1 VSEADAHEASEAA
14 GAEPRHD
21 AAAAEP
27 REDAAPAE
35 PREDA
40 APAEPREDAARDW
53 QRLSRR
59 MLLVHPVQE
68 IPRAL
73 PALIGVTVAGS
84 SRGNGGLWA
93 LAGLAVT
100 ISLGLMRWFTTRYR
114 ITHDRVEV
122 RQGLFRRRLLAVS
135 RDRVRTVDVTSH
147 ALHRLLGLARV
158 DVGTGR
164 SDRERGGSVR
174 LDGLTLATAAQL
186 REDLLHRRPH
196 AAAGSDAVGAS
207 GAAVAAPAAEPLPE
221 TEIVR
226 LDSRWVRYGP
236 FTLSGV
242 VAIGVVAGFAANF
255 INEAH
260 VDPRQYGALRDVIDW
275 VRDTPLTLAILVVLV
290 AAIAVVAI
298 ASTTGYVLAF
308 WGFRLT
314 RNPRG
319 TLHVTRGL
327 ITTRAT
333 TIEERRLHGVE
344 VSEPLLL
351 RGAGG
356 ARCIAIATG
365 LRVGR
370 GAERGGSL
378 LLPPAPLAEARRVA
392 ATIVSTPEP
401 VTGPLAAHGR
411 RARRRRY
418 TRTLFGWALLAG
430 IAAGA
435 CALFDWPAWIWQAA
449 LALLPLALAL
459 AEDRY
464 RSLGHAFAGRHLV
477 ARIGS
482 LVRRRSIVAP
492 DGIIG
497 WNVEQSFFQR
507 RAGLATLTATT
518 AAGHQHYDV
527 EDIALGEALRFAEE
541 VRPGLLTPFLEP
553 VSDAPALPAAP
564 RA

>member
-1 VSEADAHEASEAA
+1 VSEADAHGASEGA
-14 GAEPRHD
+14 G
-21 AAAAEP
+21 
-27 REDAAPAE
+27 
-35 PREDA
+35 
-40 APAEPREDAARDW
+40 AEPREDAARDW

-186 REDLLHRRPH
+186 REDLLHRRPQPG
-196 AAAGSDAVGAS
+196 AGSDAVGAT
-207 GAAVAAPAAEPLPE
+207 VAAPATEPLPE

-255 INEAH
+255 LNEAH
-260 VDPRQYGALRDVIDW
+260 VDPRQYGVLRDVIDRL
-275 VRDTPLTLAILVVLV
+275 RDTPLTLAILVVLV
-290 AAIAVVAI
+290 VAIAVVAI

-344 VSEPLLL
+344 ISEPLLL
-351 RGAGG
+351 RAAGG

-401 VTGPLAAHGR
+401 VIGPLAAHGP

-418 TRTLFGWALLAG
+418 TRALFGWALLAG
-430 IAAGA
+430 IVAGA
-435 CALFDWPAWIWQAA
+435 CALFGWPAWIWQAA

-497 WNVEQSFFQR
+497 WNLEQSFFQR
-507 RAGLATLTATT
+507 RAGLATLIATT

-527 EDIALGEALRFAEE
+527 EDVALGEALRFAEE
-541 VRPGLLTPFLEP
+541 ARPGLLTPFLEAI
-553 VSDAPALPAAP
+553 SEAPALPAAP